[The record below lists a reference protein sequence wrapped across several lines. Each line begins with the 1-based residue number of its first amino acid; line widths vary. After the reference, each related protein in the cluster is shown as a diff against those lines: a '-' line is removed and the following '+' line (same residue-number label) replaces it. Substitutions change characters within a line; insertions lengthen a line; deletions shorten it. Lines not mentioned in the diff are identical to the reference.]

1 MTYNN
6 TIKYNNIHKT
16 IKMKHNDVSSSTYID
31 FYVEKNDKDLTLKL
45 ALVWEYQNIKTSF
58 KKVTN

>member
-31 FYVEKNDKDLTLKL
+31 FYVENNDKDLTLKL
-45 ALVWEYQNIKTSF
+45 ALV
-58 KKVTN
+58 